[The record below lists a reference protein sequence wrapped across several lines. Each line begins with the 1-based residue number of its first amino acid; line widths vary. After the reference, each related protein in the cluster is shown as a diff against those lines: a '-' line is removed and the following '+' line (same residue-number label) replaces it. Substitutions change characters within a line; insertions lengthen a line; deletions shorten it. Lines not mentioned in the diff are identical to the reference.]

1 MVLEGGFVAII
12 LAFCVKLLIFPV
24 LAEEEVKTTGQA
36 MIDLQI
42 EVMNNETRAFGEL
55 TPSDS
60 RPIVPYGKMSISA
73 YNSVAWQTD
82 STPCIGAAGTNICQS
97 FEAGQAVC
105 AANFVPLGTVLSVE
119 GLGRCTV
126 LDRMNARYTRRV
138 DWFMGYDVPA
148 AKQFGVRTRSV
159 VAFYD

>member
-1 MVLEGGFVAII
+1 MALEGGF
-12 LAFCVKLLIFPV
+12 LAVVLVFLVKLLIFPV
-24 LAEEEVKTTGQA
+24 FAEEAIPVRGQA

-42 EVMNNETRAFGEL
+42 EAMDNETRPFGEL
-55 TPSDS
+55 TPAEA

-73 YNSVAWQTD
+73 YNSVPWQTD
-82 STPCIGAAGTNICQS
+82 ATPCIGAAGTDICKS
-97 FEAGQAVC
+97 FEGGMAIC
-105 AANFVPLGTVLSVE
+105 AANFVPLGTTLSVE

-148 AKQFGVRTRSV
+148 AKQFGVRTRAV